1 MSFQALARKTVKGA
15 LENKLKLAVIDPFM
29 QGGTDIPGKT
39 KWMPIKPSTDGA
51 LVLGMMRWIFDNE
64 KFDGKF
70 LESPNEEAA
79 KAIGFK
85 SYTNATHLVITDEKH
100 PNNRKFLKPED
111 LGLEGEG
118 FFVIDK
124 ETGKPELNSK
134 ASAGNL
140 LYNGEVQGKTG
151 TIKVAT
157 SLYLL
162 KQGVERHSIDEYAE
176 ICGISAK
183 QIGELA
189 KEFTSHGHKVAVD
202 TLGGTNSV
210 NGLPFTVALWILPA
224 LMGAYNMKGGMA
236 GNGPSFKAFAE
247 GPKYDLATFEGQ
259 VKPSGVK
266 ISREQFHYEN
276 TTEYKNK
283 VAQGKKPYPSKLPW
297 HTNGMSLD
305 GQAMFSALN
314 QYPYQCKILVNC
326 FANPI
331 YGTPSLYQETM
342 LEELKKT
349 SNIPLIISVDI
360 VMGETTAYA
369 DYIVPD
375 TSIYEQWAMVPVR
388 ANINT
393 KMTAVRYPIIEP
405 MTPKVGSSNQP
416 ISMETYLIEVAK
428 KVGMPGFGDNAIKG
442 ADGKMWPLNTRE
454 DYFMKAVAN
463 IAYDGD
469 LVENI
474 TEEDD
479 KITGLDAIPSD
490 WQAAIKPDELFA
502 VKNVI
507 AKGGRFEADTNY
519 HDGNFMKY
527 GDPVKLCFYSENLA
541 NSRNS
546 ITGAYNEGT
555 PIWTPETLADGT
567 LVDKAYPSEEYPFR
581 ICSSK
586 AKLRGVSMLNN
597 CPTMQALSNTNYIE
611 INALDAKDLGL
622 SDEQEVMVETA
633 SNKAKGVL
641 KVKEGVARGSLGI
654 SFGYGKWE
662 YGSKDTTIDGKVVKG
677 ESIRATGIASN
688 PLALIDKSVDGKY
701 GLSEVI
707 SGTHNRN
714 GIRAKIV
721 PLS

>member
-1 MSFQALARKTVKGA
+1 MSFQVLARKTVKQVM
-15 LENKLKLAVIDPFM
+15 ENKLKFAVIDPFM

-39 KWMPIKPSTDGA
+39 KWLPIKPSTDGA

-64 KFDGKF
+64 KFDSKF
-70 LESPNEEAA
+70 LQCPNEEAA
-79 KAIGFK
+79 LDLGFK
-85 SYTNATHLVITDEKH
+85 SYTNATHLVIVDEKH
-100 PNNRKFLKPED
+100 PNNRRFLKPED

-118 FFVIDK
+118 FFVIDNK
-124 ETGKPELNSK
+124 TGKPELNSK
-134 ASAGNL
+134 STSAHL

-151 TIKVAT
+151 PIKVAT
-157 SLYLL
+157 SLSLL
-162 KQGVERHSIDEYAE
+162 KQAVNRHSIAEYSE
-176 ICGISAK
+176 ICGISTS
-183 QIGELA
+183 QIEELA

-210 NGLPFTVALWILPA
+210 NSLPFTVALWILPA
-224 LMGAYNMKGGMA
+224 LMGSYNMKGGMA
-236 GNGPSFKAFAE
+236 VNGPSFSTFGE

-259 VKPSGVK
+259 IKPSGVK
-266 ISREQFHYEN
+266 ISREQFPYEN

-305 GQAMFSALN
+305 GQAMFSAIN
-314 QYPYQCKILVNC
+314 KYPYQCKILVNC
-326 FANPI
+326 FANPL

-342 LEELKKT
+342 IEELKKT

-375 TSIYEQWAMVPVR
+375 TSVYEQWAMVPVR
-388 ANINT
+388 ANVNT

-428 KVGMPGFGDNAIKG
+428 KVGMPGFGDNAIK
-442 ADGKMWPLNTRE
+442 DTSGKLWPLNTRE
-454 DYFMKAVAN
+454 DYFIKAIAN
-463 IAYDGD
+463 MAFDGD
-469 LVENI
+469 AVSDINQ
-474 TEEDD
+474 EDD
-479 KITGLDAIPSD
+479 KITGLDSIPSD
-490 WQAAIKPDELFA
+490 WEAAIKPDEWFA

-527 GDPVKLCFYSENLA
+527 GGPIKVCLYSENLA

-546 ITGAYNEGT
+546 ITGEYNEGM
-555 PIWTPETLADGT
+555 PSWVPEKLADGT

-597 CPTMQALSNTNYIE
+597 CPTLQVLSDTNYIE
-611 INALDAKDLGL
+611 INELDAKELGL
-622 SDEQEVMVETA
+622 SDGQEVMLETA
-633 SNKAKGVL
+633 SNKAKGTL
-641 KVKEGVARGSLGI
+641 KVRQGVSRGSLGV

-662 YGSKDTTIDGKVVKG
+662 YGGKDTTIDGKVVKG
-677 ESIRATGIASN
+677 EGIRTTGIASN
-688 PLALIDKSVDGKY
+688 PLAAIDGSVNGKY
-701 GLSEVI
+701 GLSEVT